1 MSKKVINQKT
11 NFDSEFLNSTGSD
24 FIFDENPINRLKNTS
39 NVLKKDLNIQKIDK
53 VKELEDLK
61 EQINSISDCNLK
73 NNSKKM
79 VLGDGNINSPIM
91 IIGEAPG
98 VEEDNSGLAFM
109 GEVGDLLKKM
119 LIAINIEK
127 QNIYTTYAVNFR
139 PPEDRKPNSTEIK
152 RYSQF
157 LQKHISIINPKII
170 ILMGS
175 TAMESL
181 TGLNS
186 KISIERGKWKEVIVK
201 NTSYNVIITFN
212 PSYLLRA
219 PEIIKNLRNIK
230 CFPIFVSSNVYEP
243 KNKNTFIIGD
253 AFFALP
259 PTFAQGASQSIE
271 AAHELYKN
279 LENENTQFN
288 FERVKRVKMID
299 IKSKLNYFAFHLS
312 NPLTIWIRNLI
323 IQKLVK
329 NKKFINSYLGKIYK
343 D

>member
-1 MSKKVINQKT
+1 MSKKVINQNT
-11 NFDSEFLNSTGSD
+11 NYDSEFLNSIGSD
-24 FIFDENPINRLKNTS
+24 FIFHENPINRLKNTS
-39 NVLKKDLNIQKIDK
+39 NDLKKDLSIQKIDK

-73 NNSKKM
+73 NNSKRI
-79 VLGDGNINSPIM
+79 VLGDGNIYSPIM

-98 VEEDNSGLAFM
+98 DEEDNSGLTFM

-139 PPEDRKPNSTEIK
+139 PPEDRKPTSGEIK

-201 NTSYNVIITFN
+201 NTNYNVIITFN

-219 PEIIKNLRNIK
+219 PE
-230 CFPIFVSSNVYEP
+230 
-243 KNKNTFIIGD
+243 
-253 AFFALP
+253 
-259 PTFAQGASQSIE
+259 
-271 AAHELYKN
+271 
-279 LENENTQFN
+279 
-288 FERVKRVKMID
+288 
-299 IKSKLNYFAFHLS
+299 
-312 NPLTIWIRNLI
+312 
-323 IQKLVK
+323 
-329 NKKFINSYLGKIYK
+329 NKKHSWDDLKKIK
-343 D
+343 QKILELKLSV